1 METDSSSNPN
11 FFSSSQAFFCSP
23 SSGHSFHSS
32 PPLLLDLMP
41 PLPRHASCVRSS
53 SDSLFFP
60 TCASLVLEFHHS
72 RFSLSPSLLFCSLFN
87 SSIDCI
93 DKEMVRTRSRFPALA
108 IWIFQRIRIY
118 WIHIFSV
125 LLRLLTCFVVP
136 LNFLWH
142 PSVFVQKNKSLKP
155 SVGRLVATTLR
166 TFDFLSASS
175 ACAVSFALQSPL
187 RDELLVV

>member
-1 METDSSSNPN
+1 MLPFIRPFISFIPS
-11 FFSSSQAFFCSP
+11 SP
-23 SSGHSFHSS
+23 S
-32 PPLLLDLMP
+32 PCIMCKILIR
-41 PLPRHASCVRSS
+41 LP
-53 SDSLFFP
+53 FFP

-93 DKEMVRTRSRFPALA
+93 EKEMVRTRSRFPALA

-118 WIHIFSV
+118 WIHIYSL
-125 LLRLLTCFVVP
+125 LLRLLNCFVVP

-166 TFDFLSASS
+166 TFDLISCLPLLHAQFR
-175 ACAVSFALQSPL
+175 SPCSL
-187 RDELLVV
+187 RSVMSCSPFEAGRGN